1 MIVDYKNIPLY
12 NAKQDKWEEVSFNSQ
27 EEFGNKL
34 DSLFS
39 DKCEYHFDETS
50 LHFNTH
56 ARFFDKNGYY
66 HNLTPKTKEWIEWW
80 DFEKLKCTK
89 GVFFKNGDKE
99 WYLPREYYDWLNFL
113 KLANKEQDGAF
124 TFPYVLD
131 IQYHLALYEKRA
143 ECHNKHSILCKR
155 RQMASSL
162 YHCAKLYNRY
172 CFNENSVNKIF
183 ASNETY
189 LTGENGIWKFF
200 NGYKEFRIES
210 TAWKRYNLPDQDLN
224 WIQRREYLDAGGNRR
239 YKGTNSTLTGIST
252 RVDATKGVGG
262 YATYGY
268 HEEGGIAP
276 KLDKTYRFFKAAI
289 ETGNRTT
296 GMFIAAGSVGDLT
309 QCIPLKNY
317 MYAPEENGFLG
328 VNNYWNDKSGKPKV
342 TGLYIPE
349 HWGLVGFIDKYGNS
363 KQEEALKYLLEKYSY
378 MEKSSSVKKE
388 EYYTE
393 ISQHP
398 IYLED
403 AFRHR
408 KVGEFPTDKLQR
420 QQERIKERERT
431 GVYGDGRKKPIKCLL
446 TSNDKG
452 EVVLTYSD
460 LPTEHEYPIK
470 ANNIDK
476 RGVVTIYELPEENPK
491 MGTYFGGLDP
501 IEVDMAEYVENK
513 VFTPNGRKKIKDL
526 KIGDYVI
533 GVNGKKLKVKGVFP
547 QGKTAIY
554 KVSFSDKTS
563 ILVSDNHIWSVR
575 LVTGDKKEY
584 VQIRTCHLIDKLEKI
599 SYLGKG
605 FNKNK
610 EYEVST
616 YYKTQKGVNRWK
628 IPIVQPI
635 HFENNYKLK
644 IDPYVLGCLLGDGG
658 MTQNSIKFTSA
669 DIEIIDSLIKYSN
682 NLYKIKKVNSK
693 TNKYDYVLT
702 SFKKWKTNEL
712 VKELKNLNLF
722 GKGSKDKFIPDI
734 YKYSTIEERVK
745 IIQGLM
751 DTDGYR
757 GKTKHSQ
764 LVTTSERLADDLIEI
779 VQSLGGI
786 CKKSKRAASSKIN
799 YINNKTVISKLDVF
813 NVFIS
818 LPKEFIPFRLKRK
831 KDRYKSPENITRVI
845 SNIEF
850 ERYDESLCISVD
862 SEDGLYVTENGIV
875 THNTTTSDSI
885 ASLDIIKKRVEVEYK
900 DDKTGKIE
908 KRIEGGKLVATYRG
922 RFNTVEET
930 NEQMWLLI
938 KLYNAFVL
946 VERNKPNFINYM
958 KRNGRANLHLAR
970 EKDIPLFKEESLNSA
985 YKTESP
991 FGFNKGS
998 NTTINSVWKYFKD
1011 FVKEYFQEEFG
1022 FIYKTD
1028 GSVLK
1033 TFTGIDKVDDYWLLE
1048 ELIQYDE
1055 TNLKNFDRLISF
1067 FAAISLWKIK
1077 ESNSPIEK
1085 IKYTDKT
1092 EQIENQPVA
1101 KRINFL
1107 DSGSNNYSKQS
1118 FTQKP
1123 KRVSLI

>member
-12 NAKQDKWEEVSFNSQ
+12 NVKQDKWEEVSFSSQ
-27 EEFGNKL
+27 EEFAHKL

-50 LHFNTH
+50 LHFNKH
-56 ARFFDKNGYY
+56 AKHFDKHGCY

-143 ECHNKHSILCKR
+143 ECHNKHAILTKK
-155 RQMASSL
+155 RQMASEQPHSEPVLGEYGWTTMGELKIGDKVMSPYGKLVSILDKSFHKNAEVYELTFQDGRSVKCGIEHNWKFFDQKGRKYKIIQTKDILKSTLFSKNTYRFSVDQTNPIEFEEKQLKIDPYILGVLIGDGSLTGNSINFRCDDRDLQIKNIIFDKLGEDYTYNKSKEKITTCHKYSIIYKKRFDFKDKDSIYGINPLIRALKAYNLMGCNSYSKRIPFDYMNSSIAQRIELVQGLMDSDGFINSNGKDICFTSCNKLLCEDLLYILRSLGVSCCISDFKTFFRVRISGKIKFDLFKLDRKRERQKLRENQKSFTRTNLVSIKKLDYKEDSSCLILDSEDHLYITRDFLITHNSL
-162 YHCAKLYNRY
+162 YHCGKLYNRY
-172 CFNENSVNKIF
+172 CFSNNSVNKIF

-200 NGYKEFRIES
+200 SGYKEFRIES
-210 TAWKRYNLPDQDLN
+210 TAWKRYNLPDQDLS
-224 WIQRREYLDAGGNRR
+224 WMQRREYLDSGGNKR
-239 YKGTNSTLTGIST
+239 YKGTLSTLTGIST

-262 YATYGY
+262 YSTYGY
-268 HEEGGIAP
+268 HEESGIAP
-276 KLDKTYRFFKAAI
+276 KLDKTYRFFKSAVEA
-289 ETGNRTT
+289 GNRAT
-296 GMFIAAGSVGDLT
+296 GMFIAAGSVGDLA

-328 VNNYWNDKSGKPKV
+328 VNNYWNDKSGKPIV

-349 HWGLVGFIDKYGNS
+349 HWGMPGFIDEYGNS
-363 KQEEALKYLLEKYSY
+363 KQEEALKYLLEKYAA
-378 MEKSSSVKKE
+378 MEKSTSVKKE

-431 GVYGDGRKKPIKCLL
+431 GIYGDGRKKPIKCLL
-446 TSNDKG
+446 TSDDKG
-452 EVVLTYSD
+452 EVIMTYSD
-460 LPTEHEYPIK
+460 LPIEHEYPIK
-470 ANNIDK
+470 PNNIDK

-501 IEVDMAEYVENK
+501 IEVDI
-513 VFTPNGRKKIKDL
+513 T
-526 KIGDYVI
+526 
-533 GVNGKKLKVKGVFP
+533 
-547 QGKTAIY
+547 
-554 KVSFSDKTS
+554 VS
-563 ILVSDNHIWSVR
+563 
-575 LVTGDKKEY
+575 
-584 VQIRTCHLIDKLEKI
+584 
-599 SYLGKG
+599 
-605 FNKNK
+605 
-610 EYEVST
+610 
-616 YYKTQKGVNRWK
+616 
-628 IPIVQPI
+628 
-635 HFENNYKLK
+635 
-644 IDPYVLGCLLGDGG
+644 
-658 MTQNSIKFTSA
+658 
-669 DIEIIDSLIKYSN
+669 
-682 NLYKIKKVNSK
+682 
-693 TNKYDYVLT
+693 
-702 SFKKWKTNEL
+702 
-712 VKELKNLNLF
+712 
-722 GKGSKDKFIPDI
+722 
-734 YKYSTIEERVK
+734 
-745 IIQGLM
+745 
-751 DTDGYR
+751 
-757 GKTKHSQ
+757 
-764 LVTTSERLADDLIEI
+764 
-779 VQSLGGI
+779 
-786 CKKSKRAASSKIN
+786 
-799 YINNKTVISKLDVF
+799 
-813 NVFIS
+813 
-818 LPKEFIPFRLKRK
+818 
-831 KDRYKSPENITRVI
+831 
-845 SNIEF
+845 
-850 ERYDESLCISVD
+850 
-862 SEDGLYVTENGIV
+862 
-875 THNTTTSDSI
+875 SDSI

-938 KLYNAFVL
+938 KMYNAFVL

-1055 TNLKNFDRLISF
+1055 TNLKNFDRLVSF

-1085 IKYTDKT
+1085 VKYTDKT
-1092 EQIENQPVA
+1092 EQIENQPVV
-1101 KRINFL
+1101 KKINFL

-1118 FTQKP
+1118 FTQKQ